1 VLEFRTM
8 ISEDEQAKLRFELAN
23 ANLQSVSR
31 AQGIY
36 LTALLIYIC
45 FVWAMYLTR
54 SGEALTLRLAWL
66 ELRMDAVWKIT
77 PFITMVLTLAVAG
90 TLNATVLAYAEVN
103 DAGKALFGSRF
114 GSLFEVDT
122 HKNVIDYLALLQ
134 IFPWGRT
141 RKLNE
146 SARQPILGRLRHLIF
161 PALFLLSLGTS
172 AWSVYQASY
181 GPSPRVFM
189 LIGGICLGFQILFS
203 MRPMYRW
210 FGRLFGAKQTDDVYN

>member
-1 VLEFRTM
+1 M

-54 SGEALTLRLAWL
+54 SGEALTPHLAWL

-103 DAGKALFGSRF
+103 DAGTTLFGSRF
-114 GSLFEVDT
+114 GSLFDVDT

-134 IFPWGRT
+134 ILPWGKT
-141 RKLNE
+141 RKQNE
-146 SARQPILGRLRHLIF
+146 SAHQPILVRLRHLIF
-161 PALFLLSLGTS
+161 PVLFLLSLGTS
-172 AWSVYQASY
+172 GWAVYQASH
-181 GPSPRVFM
+181 GPRPRVFM
-189 LIGGICLGFQILFS
+189 VIGGICFGLQALFS
-203 MRPMYRW
+203 IRPMYRW
-210 FGRLFGAKQTDDVYN
+210 FGRLIRAKQTDDVYN